1 MRRLWAKVVAGF
13 GQGGSEYRQ
22 MAGHDSNYIALS
34 GPDDSVLL
42 CYMKIYENSGEGTEA
57 PQIWCLVRIFFV
69 LSWTTQLWISE
80 NSEQTS

>member
-42 CYMKIYENSGEGTEA
+42 SYMKIYENSGEGTEA
-57 PQIWCLVRIFFV
+57 PQI
-69 LSWTTQLWISE
+69 
-80 NSEQTS
+80 